1 MKYKLK
7 AKIQIDRD
15 GIVVMGHYIFCSFCG
30 RKEVI
35 RMTSNRLVLPKEWNF
50 ALNGEE
56 HTARVMC
63 DKCFYNQK
71 G

>member
-7 AKIQIDRD
+7 AEIQIERD

-35 RMTSNRLVLPKEWNF
+35 RMTSNRIVLPKEWNF
-50 ALNGEE
+50 ALNSEA

-63 DKCFYNQK
+63 DKCFYQYD
-71 G
+71 